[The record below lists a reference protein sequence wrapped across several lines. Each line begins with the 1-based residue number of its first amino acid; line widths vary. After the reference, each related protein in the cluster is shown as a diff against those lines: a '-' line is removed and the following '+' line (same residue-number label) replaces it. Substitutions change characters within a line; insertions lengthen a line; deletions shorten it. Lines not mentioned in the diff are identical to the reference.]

1 MKLEIPKE
9 FGAVETG
16 YKDVIHNIIKES
28 RRTITMKISELAVY
42 EPYYISIFLV
52 LLGLGYWM
60 IIALVVSKFR
70 FTIFGKLFLAISIVI
85 YLLVGVY
92 MVGKG
97 DYIDEKAPDSLIF
110 HKFGFLE
117 LIILSYAYIFLGLAV
132 GFGKRKEN

>member
-1 MKLEIPKE
+1 LKLEIPKE

-16 YKDVIHNIIKES
+16 YKDVIHNKKES

-97 DYIDEKAPDSLIF
+97 DYIDEKAQDSLIF

-132 GFGKRKEN
+132 GFGKRKDN

>member
-1 MKLEIPKE
+1 
-9 FGAVETG
+9 
-16 YKDVIHNIIKES
+16 
-28 RRTITMKISELAVY
+28 MKISELAVY

-52 LLGLGYWM
+52 LLGLGYWV

-132 GFGKRKEN
+132 GFGKRKDN